1 MSFKKTLRNSDQ
13 RGVGREITRERW
25 GRVKLRNMYK
35 GPMDKDSGVGTGFGS
50 GGWTGQGI
58 ATVGG
63 RVMGTT
69 VTEQQ

>member
-35 GPMDKDSGVGTGFGS
+35 GPMDKANGEGIVFGNR
-50 GGWTGQGI
+50 G
-58 ATVGG
+58 
-63 RVMGTT
+63 
-69 VTEQQ
+69 